1 MSDNNIVI
9 WGAGRIGRGF
19 IADLF
24 DAAGYHIT
32 LVDQSPELIAELR
45 AAGRYTV
52 VCAEG
57 RDQRHDRIIRGFT
70 ALSTAQADEITAAV
84 AAADLVAVAVF
95 PQHFPVVA
103 QQIIPGL
110 QRRWAESPGSTLDL
124 IICTNL
130 THAAAQFRA
139 VFTAALPDELRADAA
154 ARVGVVDSLVI
165 RTVVEPPAEE
175 RQREPLLVWTN
186 GYAELPVDRHAFRG
200 TPPAIPGIRL
210 VDDMAAEEAR
220 KLYTYNM
227 CHAVLAYLGAR
238 RGHVLS
244 VACLADPVVRADAEG
259 ALDEISRALQA
270 EYGFTADEMARWVA
284 TVLRQTDNP
293 TLGDRVAR
301 QAADPRRKLR
311 RTDRLVGPALLA
323 RKHGIAPAHLARAI
337 AAALLYQRC
346 CRPRRGLRP
355 GARGRGGNRK
365 RHRGVVRA
373 SARRRGPGGVDPH
386 RLSRSFSVL
395 ILCSA
400 EAARPPGM
408 SQRPRSIC
416 GFRMRSLR
424 RLVAELAGLQGE
436 GGMVG
441 RVRLDLARAVA

>member
-24 DAAGYHIT
+24 AAADYHVT
-32 LVDQSPELIAELR
+32 LVDQSPALIAELR

-70 ALSTAQADEITAAV
+70 ALSTAQADAVTAAV

-95 PQHFPVVA
+95 PQHFPAVA

-110 QRRWAESPGSTLDL
+110 QQRWAERPGSTLDL

-139 VFTAALPDELRADAA
+139 VFTAALPDELRADVAG
-154 ARVGVVDSLVI
+154 RVGVVDSLVI
-165 RTVVEPPAEE
+165 RTVVEPPAAE
-175 RQREPLLVWTN
+175 RQHEPLLVWTN

-200 TPPAIPGIRL
+200 TPPIIPGIRL

-227 CHAVLAYLGAR
+227 CHAVLAYLGAC

-244 VACLADPVVRADAEG
+244 VVCLADPAVRVDAEG

-293 TLGDRVAR
+293 TLGDRRRAR
-301 QAADPRRKLR
+301 RPIRDGSCAAPTGWWGRRCWRGNMASRR
-311 RTDRLVGPALLA
+311 RTWRAPALPGCSTKMLPTPA
-323 RKHGIAPAHLARAI
+323 RSTFSGAWRTWESRAPSWS
-337 AAALLYQRC
+337 C
-346 CRPRRGLRP
+346 
-355 GARGRGGNRK
+355 
-365 RHRGVVRA
+365 A
-373 SARRRGPGGVDPH
+373 SCSPARRTGGVDPH
-386 RLSRSFSVL
+386 RLPRSFSVL
-395 ILCSA
+395 ILCPA
-400 EAARPPGM
+400 GADKAAGNVPAASFDSWLQDAITAPVCGRAGRPP
-408 SQRPRSIC
+408 
-416 GFRMRSLR
+416 
-424 RLVAELAGLQGE
+424 E
-436 GGMVG
+436 
-441 RVRLDLARAVA
+441 

>member
-1 MSDNNIVI
+1 VSDNNIVI

-24 DAAGYHIT
+24 DAAGYHVT
-32 LVDQSPELIAELR
+32 LLDQSPELIAELQ

-52 VCAEG
+52 VRAEG
-57 RDQRHDRIIRGFT
+57 RAQRHDRIIRDFT
-70 ALSTAQADEITAAV
+70 ALATDQAAEVTAAV

-95 PQHFPVVA
+95 PQHFPAVA

-110 QRRWAESPGSTLDL
+110 QRRWAERPDSTLDL

-139 VFTAALPDELRADAA
+139 VFTAALPDELRAAA
-154 ARVGVVDSLVI
+154 AGRVGVVDSLVI
-165 RTVVEPPAEE
+165 RTAVEPPAEE

-284 TVLRQTDNP
+284 KVLRQTDNP

-323 RKHGIAPAHLARAI
+323 RKHDITPAHLARAI
-337 AAALLYQRC
+337 AAALLYQDAAD
-346 CRPRRGLRP
+346 P
-355 GARGRGGNRK
+355 GAVYVQGRVAEMGIESA
-365 RHRGVVRA
+365 VVELCELQ
-373 SARRRGPGGVDPH
+373 PGEGD
-386 RLSRSFSVL
+386 LAAL
-395 ILCSA
+395 ILTAYRDLSA
-400 EAARPPGM
+400 A
-408 SQRPRSIC
+408 
-416 GFRMRSLR
+416 
-424 RLVAELAGLQGE
+424 
-436 GGMVG
+436 
-441 RVRLDLARAVA
+441 